1 MMNYQN
7 NFNNSNNFNNTNN
20 FNNSF
25 QNQSNTFNNNFNNSN
40 YNNQNNYKNNNN
52 YNNNYPY
59 DYNNQNNYNNY
70 NNTNSKDQFPNYNK
84 SNFFINRDMNN
95 YFRSLLKSR
104 GIGLSRGNL
113 LNKGNDKFEDLRQK
127 EQDRKKILM
136 NNILNQISLSNSSKM
151 EELERQKKE
160 DQQYLKD
167 MINSFPFGRGGGGA
181 PVRDKNG
188 NIVAVRRNLIS
199 DPKYNLVQ
207 INVDDDYYDVWGRD
221 KTYGIINFK
230 NENVYGGF
238 VNNFARSLSA
248 TRNNNLYN
256 NSNNIS
262 NNNNNNNFNYG
273 LSRNY
278 SFNQSL
284 RNNNNNNFNVNNN
297 GSSFRPRSTN
307 PQNYNYNFI
316 NRNNNGMNYNNI
328 RKVDEFPTQE
338 EYSNLNDNTN
348 LNSLDIQDYEI
359 ERIKKDQ
366 QYANEL
372 LLQIRDNQN
381 RRLLEKRIKEE
392 EDAREEER
400 LKKENEDLERRAE
413 EEREKYL
420 LKKRDI
426 DNENY
431 NKSLERK
438 KNEQRKRKILKSL
451 GNGYYE
457 EINEEEIEE
466 VENSENNEEDKE
478 KKNQYI
484 ENIRKLNEE
493 KLRELEQ
500 KELDSKYELNN
511 EIIKLRQQMQDQQ
524 NDLYNQINFLKEQ
537 THKANIERFEAL
549 KEVEKL
555 KDEIVKQKN
564 EEEMR
569 KNYVKKVINDNI
581 NYEDEYNNNHPEFE
595 KDLDKRLNDKIDYNL
610 NLGESYYNKEINKGI
625 EDKDDYIK
633 SKTYNPN
640 EIHSFNYTKNSFSSN
655 KLSDR
660 SKNIDFQFFKN
671 DQKNLKK
678 YNNGNDNIN
687 NYSHYEEK
695 KTFDYIPHLNYNE
708 NNSDYSENEDINRI
722 YNNNV
727 SRLKYLDN
735 KWEKE

>member
-7 NFNNSNNFNNTNN
+7 NYNNSNNFNNTNN

-40 YNNQNNYKNNNN
+40 YNNQNNYNNNNN
-52 YNNNYPY
+52 YNDNYPY

-70 NNTNSKDQFPNYNK
+70 NNTNSQDQFPNYNK
-84 SNFFINRDMNN
+84 SNFFINGDMNN

-113 LNKGNDKFEDLRQK
+113 LNKGNDKFEDLRQR

-136 NNILNQISLSNSSKM
+136 NNILNQISLSNTSKL

-188 NIVAVRRNLIS
+188 NVVAVRRNLIS

-256 NSNNIS
+256 NRNNIS

-316 NRNNNGMNYNNI
+316 NRNNYEMNYNNI

-338 EYSNLNDNTN
+338 DYSNLNDNTN
-348 LNSLDIQDYEI
+348 LNSLDIEDYEI

-381 RRLLEKRIKEE
+381 RRLLEKR
-392 EDAREEER
+392 
-400 LKKENEDLERRAE
+400 
-413 EEREKYL
+413 
-420 LKKRDI
+420 
-426 DNENY
+426 
-431 NKSLERK
+431 
-438 KNEQRKRKILKSL
+438 
-451 GNGYYE
+451 
-457 EINEEEIEE
+457 
-466 VENSENNEEDKE
+466 
-478 KKNQYI
+478 
-484 ENIRKLNEE
+484 
-493 KLRELEQ
+493 
-500 KELDSKYELNN
+500 
-511 EIIKLRQQMQDQQ
+511 
-524 NDLYNQINFLKEQ
+524 
-537 THKANIERFEAL
+537 
-549 KEVEKL
+549 
-555 KDEIVKQKN
+555 
-564 EEEMR
+564 
-569 KNYVKKVINDNI
+569 
-581 NYEDEYNNNHPEFE
+581 
-595 KDLDKRLNDKIDYNL
+595 
-610 NLGESYYNKEINKGI
+610 
-625 EDKDDYIK
+625 
-633 SKTYNPN
+633 
-640 EIHSFNYTKNSFSSN
+640 SN
-655 KLSDR
+655 
-660 SKNIDFQFFKN
+660 
-671 DQKNLKK
+671 
-678 YNNGNDNIN
+678 
-687 NYSHYEEK
+687 
-695 KTFDYIPHLNYNE
+695 
-708 NNSDYSENEDINRI
+708 
-722 YNNNV
+722 
-727 SRLKYLDN
+727 
-735 KWEKE
+735 